1 MSADRDFEHF
11 IDSVMEADFEY
22 DDLVR
27 VVGDYH
33 KDGIDRFDAEKILN
47 DFCGIRYRYTFLY
60 IAITVIHAIAR
71 PKKDHKQSM
80 KHLKRANVL
89 LAEMIH
95 QMERVN
101 NAAKEG
107 EQETTR
113 TGEADEEGREDSED
127 KEA

>member
-1 MSADRDFEHF
+1 MAVDREFEHF
-11 IDSVMEADFEY
+11 IDTIMEADFEY

-33 KDGIDRFDAEKILN
+33 KDGIDKFDSEKILN

-80 KHLKRANVL
+80 RHLKRANVL

-95 QMERVN
+95 QMQRVN
-101 NAAKEG
+101 DATKEG
-107 EQETTR
+107 
-113 TGEADEEGREDSED
+113 DEEATGASEIDEEDGEDSED

>member
-1 MSADRDFEHF
+1 MAVDREFEHF

-33 KDGIDRFDAEKILN
+33 KEGIDKFDSEKILN

-80 KHLKRANVL
+80 RHLKRANVL

-95 QMERVN
+95 QMQRVHD
-101 NAAKEG
+101 AAQEG
-107 EQETTR
+107 DEEAAEGGET
-113 TGEADEEGREDSED
+113 DEEGGQDSTGE
-127 KEA
+127 EA